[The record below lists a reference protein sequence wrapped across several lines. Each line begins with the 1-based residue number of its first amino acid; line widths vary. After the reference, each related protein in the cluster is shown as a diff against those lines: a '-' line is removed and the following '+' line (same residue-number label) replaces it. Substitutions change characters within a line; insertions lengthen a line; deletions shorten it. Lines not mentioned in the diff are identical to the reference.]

1 MGFKSPENR
10 GNAPK
15 SLAKGEGEQRSPLG
29 KGVQGNERSGVPRN
43 NKTVTQRKTS
53 NDSCEVF
60 PCCHSKVPRLNRE
73 PAEPE
78 NG

>member
-43 NKTVTQRKTS
+43 NKTVTQRKRWS
-53 NDSCEVF
+53 NATEVF
-60 PCCHSKVPRLNRE
+60 PAVTAVFP
-73 PAEPE
+73 
-78 NG
+78 G